1 MTVKQASKLKIEDF
15 LILITG
21 RSIKRINRLGCS
33 VVGIYE
39 YYVEGAKSRIKTAKN
54 RKEKKKIL
62 NEEYGTVVGF
72 VNFLYRE
79 EIYAKEYKDLII
91 ECEID

>member
-1 MTVKQASKLKIEDF
+1 MTVKQASKLKVEDF
-15 LILITG
+15 LLITG
-21 RSIKRINRLGCS
+21 YSYRKIAKLKCS
-33 VVGIYE
+33 VVDVYQ

-54 RKEKKKIL
+54 HKEKKKIL

>member
-15 LILITG
+15 MMLITG
-21 RSIKRINRLGCS
+21 YSLKRIDRLKCS
-33 VVGIYE
+33 VVDVYQ

-54 RKEKKKIL
+54 HKEKKKIL
-62 NEEYGTVVGF
+62 KEEYGTIAGF

-79 EIYAKEYKDLII
+79 EVYAKEYKKLII
-91 ECEID
+91 ECEIK